1 MGGPTTPSIA
11 FLAVLV
17 VAGGP
22 VGLLGCGSGDG
33 GGTSTAAPAT
43 APAAEASPSAEAE
56 AAEEVEPGRDLAGLR
71 ALVNDDG
78 TITLSGTDR
87 WGERFET
94 TYADL
99 SFFAGSVPVWKRMVT
114 DDQSAALE
122 AFLAEL
128 EGAAPADDPEEAE
141 EVLEEEVVEEE

>member
-1 MGGPTTPSIA
+1 MGSPTTPSIA
-11 FLAVLV
+11 FLAVLLG
-17 VAGGP
+17 AA
-22 VGLLGCGSGDG
+22 GLLGCGSEDA
-33 GGTSTAAPAT
+33 GGTS
-43 APAAEASPSAEAE
+43 PAATDPTTEAPPPAETE
-56 AAEEVEPGRDLAGLR
+56 AVEDVEPGRDLAGLR

-114 DDQSAALE
+114 DDQGAALE
-122 AFLAEL
+122 AFVAEL
-128 EGAAPADDPEEAE
+128 EGAAPPQDQEVPEIPEIPEEEA
-141 EVLEEEVVEEE
+141 VEEE